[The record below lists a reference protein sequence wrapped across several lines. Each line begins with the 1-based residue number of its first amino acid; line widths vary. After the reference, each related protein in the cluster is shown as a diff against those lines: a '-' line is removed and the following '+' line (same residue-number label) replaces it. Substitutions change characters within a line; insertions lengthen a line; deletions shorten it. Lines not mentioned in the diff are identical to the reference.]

1 MKIRTKL
8 LGGFLMVATLLMV
21 SSLIAYVGLTRMA
34 AEVEAVDEEAA
45 EVIKA
50 FEIQSAIADTL
61 TPVRRYLSSGDRS
74 EKEAFANLAAVLED
88 HITEMRGMDLK
99 GEEKETLLEYIA
111 TRWPELRDE
120 LTAVLN
126 IYNPVGNE
134 EAADHLHRAEGIAN
148 WMHGQSYTFVSV
160 SQLRL
165 LRTREE
171 ADATVRSTLLLMV
184 TVAVVALVGG
194 LAVGLMVSRSI
205 TTAVA
210 TLIQA
215 AEHISMGELDTAVAL
230 NSKDELGDLA
240 QSFER
245 MRVSLKAAMD
255 RLQQQ

>member
-21 SSLIAYVGLTRMA
+21 SSLIAYVGLSRMA
-34 AEVEAVDEEAA
+34 AEVKAVDEEAA
-45 EVIKA
+45 EAIKA

-61 TPVRRYLSSGDRS
+61 SPVRRYLSSGDPS
-74 EKEAFANLAAVLED
+74 EKEAFANLVAVVENHISEMSAMELE
-88 HITEMRGMDLK
+88 G
-99 GEEKETLLEYIA
+99 KETVLEYIA
-111 TRWPELRDE
+111 ARWPELRDE
-120 LTAVLN
+120 LAAVLA

-134 EAADHLHRAEGIAN
+134 EAADRLHRAEGIAN
-148 WMHGQSYTFVSV
+148 WMHGQSYTFVNV

-171 ADATVRSTLLLMV
+171 ANATVRSTLLLMV

-205 TTAVA
+205 TTAVG